1 MYKMSLQ
8 TAIKLADLQRIMAKS
23 LRLMTG
29 RAKIPLTDRKAGLLL
44 SPLIVLAF
52 SLSDEYDVINL
63 KHTLPG

>member
-29 RAKIPLTDRKAGLLL
+29 RATIPLTDRKTGLLL

-52 SLSDEYDVINL
+52 SLSDEYDVINDD
-63 KHTLPG
+63 

>member
-1 MYKMSLQ
+1 
-8 TAIKLADLQRIMAKS
+8 MAKS

-52 SLSDEYDVINL
+52 SLSDEYDVINDD
-63 KHTLPG
+63 